1 MINSKKK
8 GFTIVEL
15 VIVIAVVAI
24 LAAVLIPTFSNLV
37 KKANVSND
45 TALVKNLNTALAAD
59 VDGQDT
65 MYDALQAAK
74 EFGYD
79 IAKIQAKANGNKIL
93 WDSKNDCFVYLNDGQ
108 KQYIPDSKKESAA
121 DSDLWIISNVVDE
134 TYSTYLY
141 GYEETEVAA
150 KFGLDTGE
158 CVIEKVYANGLEGEF
173 IIRTTGGTL
182 EIDSPKA
189 TINHYGSA
197 QEVYVINVYSSTYN
211 LFGNAGYIEVADGKH
226 VVLKQGSSVTA
237 VYAPNANVEVENGQN
252 DAVHTEGDKEDI
264 KASAT
269 KFAGGLGTKEKP
281 YLIVNA
287 EHMQNIT
294 TLYDSYN
301 YYEVANGVNVIDLT
315 DYSGQ
320 VYLNGSFDG
329 NKVLFTNVN
338 SYIFRQ
344 VGTGNKEDKNV
355 ATLANFDVV
364 FEGGYGVVRNCGA
377 TTLEFKNI
385 NASGYL
391 LCDWNAGV
399 FLRYGTR
406 NISESGFDYTV
417 NFVNCSAKTEVYST
431 DNSYSAILVGHPYAG
446 NGKLTLNVD
455 SNTDK
460 NINDAVLYFTGS
472 GEPFGNKYYCANES
486 INLNVEGVSNPIN
499 KITGSKIIKIDST
512 KIPSKNDNGSYTITP
527 EGDTATIVI
536 SLRWQYTLYTENYAE
551 KIEDQSGVG
560 GQLGERK
567 IIEIKNAKNIS
578 VLDSFKNIEIVTG
591 ASKFDYEIID
601 GKLIIYMQTTN
612 QYVDGTLTLNVEQF
626 TSSAKIAKY
635 KGSIVIATNE
645 KGIWK

>member
-211 LFGNAGYIEVADGKH
+211 LYGSAGYIEVADGKH

-512 KIPSKNDNGSYTITP
+512 KIPSKNDNGSYTITS
-527 EGDTATIVI
+527 EGDTATIAI
-536 SLRWQYTLYTENYAE
+536 SLCWQYTLYTDNYGE
-551 KIEDQSGVG
+551 IIEDQNGVG
-560 GQLGERK
+560 GQLGDK
-567 IIEIKNAKNIS
+567 IVINVDDEKTVKVLESFTS
-578 VLDSFKNIEIVTG
+578 VEIVTG
-591 ASKFDYEIID
+591 ADKFDYEIKN
-601 GKLIIYMQTTN
+601 GKLIIYMLTDN
-612 QYVDGTLTLNVEQF
+612 KYVDGKLTLNVEQF

-645 KGIWK
+645 KGTWK